1 MTPAPLFT
9 VTRAEVERAA
19 GVDGTVHRMPAGVAE
34 RYGFHGADVE
44 LLATVGVPGV
54 EEYGLEFRVP
64 VAYDPELTGDYE
76 ELAAAGWEVGPEV
89 DDWVPLGHFS
99 VNTVWADPRSGKVY
113 QFTEGPLRPL
123 LLHADLSSFV
133 RTVVVAVET
142 ARACEPV
149 VGRPDEEERLAALV
163 EAGKA
168 RVRNVDPLPF
178 ADEHSEWHEVF
189 GCMENAVYW

>member
-19 GVDGTVHRMPAGVAE
+19 GVDGTVRRMPTGVAE
-34 RYGFHGADVE
+34 RYGFRGADVE
-44 LLATVGVPGV
+44 LLATVGVPEV
-54 EEYGLEFRVP
+54 PRYGLEFRPP
-64 VAYDPELTGDYE
+64 VAYDPYW
-76 ELAAAGWEVGPEV
+76 LADHERLSGFGWKVGPEV
-89 DDWVPLGHFS
+89 DGWVSLGNFFIS
-99 VNTVWADPRSGKVY
+99 TVMAEPRTGRVY
-113 QFTEGPLRPL
+113 QFTEDTGTPL

-168 RVRNVDPLPF
+168 RVRDVDPLPF

-189 GCMENAVYW
+189 GCVENAVYW

>member
-1 MTPAPLFT
+1 MLFT
-9 VTRAEVERAA
+9 VTRAEVEWAA

-34 RYGFHGADVE
+34 RYGFRGQAADF
-44 LLATVGVPGV
+44 LATVGVPGV

-64 VAYDPELTGDYE
+64 DAYDPELVGGYE

-133 RTVVVAVET
+133 RTIVVAVET

-149 VGRPDEEERLAALV
+149 VGRPDEEEQLTALV
-163 EAGKA
+163 EAGMA
-168 RVRNVDPLPF
+168 RVRDVDPLPF